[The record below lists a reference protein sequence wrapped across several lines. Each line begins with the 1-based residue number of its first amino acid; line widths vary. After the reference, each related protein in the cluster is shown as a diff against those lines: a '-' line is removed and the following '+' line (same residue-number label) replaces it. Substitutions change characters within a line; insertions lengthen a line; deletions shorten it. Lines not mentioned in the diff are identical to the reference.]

1 LIERNTIQSLGDGII
16 ETNEFV
22 GEFAFPKWRGLATAR
37 AEYNDFSLL
46 WQTSFLCRNVN
57 TADEYFLHNVSMTYR
72 ADTFSI
78 GFGVRN
84 VFDKNPPRIDTAS
97 VFGSN
102 NVPLGAG
109 YDLNGRR
116 IFANFTK
123 TF

>member
-1 LIERNTIQSLGDGII
+1 M
-16 ETNEFV
+16 
-22 GEFAFPKWRGLATAR
+22 
-37 AEYNDFSLL
+37 SLL
-46 WQTSFLCRNVN
+46 VSLPSRNGEASRRHVPSITISAFYGRPLVN

-116 IFANFTK
+116 VFANFTK

>member
-1 LIERNTIQSLGDGII
+1 VPSITISAFYGRPLGPDAGD
-16 ETNEFV
+16 V
-22 GEFAFPKWRGLATAR
+22 
-37 AEYNDFSLL
+37 
-46 WQTSFLCRNVN
+46 LCRNVN

-116 IFANFTK
+116 VFANFTK

>member
-1 LIERNTIQSLGDGII
+1 M
-16 ETNEFV
+16 
-22 GEFAFPKWRGLATAR
+22 
-37 AEYNDFSLL
+37 SLL
-46 WQTSFLCRNVN
+46 VSLPSRNGEAWQRHVPSITISAFYGRPLVLCRNVN